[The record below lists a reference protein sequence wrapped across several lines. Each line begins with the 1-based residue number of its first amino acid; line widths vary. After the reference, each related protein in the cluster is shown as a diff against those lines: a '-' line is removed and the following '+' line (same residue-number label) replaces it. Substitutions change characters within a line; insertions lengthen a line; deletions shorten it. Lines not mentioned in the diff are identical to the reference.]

1 MKDLVKNEKIL
12 IEEVIMVKNNT
23 QEVLDVKMD

>member
-1 MKDLVKNEKIL
+1 MKELVKNEKIL